1 MKAGKIQSD
10 NRITRS
16 TFDIVSNVIVF
27 FFAIVSLFP
36 LFWMFTNA
44 LKDSVSITSMPPEW
58 IPLHPTLANYA
69 GLFTSK
75 SIVTWTVNSIIIS
88 AVSTV
93 LVVMVSSLGAYSFS
107 KLRFFGRQVIFVI
120 FISTLMIPKD
130 VYIVPLFKLMQG
142 FHLINTRVGAFLPN
156 VALPFGVFL
165 LKQFL
170 DTIPNELRESAKI
183 DGCGEFRVFLS
194 IVMPMAKAGLGALTI
209 LQFVSVWNDY
219 LWQLVMLSKDSLR
232 TLQIG
237 IASLQTET
245 MPNLAFKVAGASLA
259 AIPMLIV
266 FIAFQGYFTKGITLG
281 AIKE

>member
-1 MKAGKIQSD
+1 MKAGRLHSGA
-10 NRITRS
+10 RINKS
-16 TFDIVSNVIVF
+16 KFDIVSNVIVF
-27 FFAIVSLFP
+27 LFAVVSLFP

-58 IPLHPTLANYA
+58 IPLHPTFANYA
-69 GLFTSK
+69 GLFGAK
-75 SIVTWTVNSIIIS
+75 SILLWTVNSIIIA
-88 AVSTV
+88 AVSTI
-93 LVVMVSSLGAYSFS
+93 LVVIVSSLGAYSFS
-107 KLRFFGRQVIFVI
+107 KLRFFGRQAIFVI

-142 FHLINTRVGAFLPN
+142 FHLINARTGAILPN

-183 DGCGEFRVFLS
+183 DGGSELRIYLS
-194 IVMPMAKAGLGALTI
+194 IVMPVAKAGLGALTI

-219 LWQLVMLSKDSLR
+219 LWQLVILSKDNLR

-245 MPNLAFKVAGASLA
+245 MPNLAFKITGASLA

-266 FIAFQGYFTKGITLG
+266 FILFQRYFTKGITLG